1 MLKRA
6 HDCRKTAENAAKAL
20 LMKLDGSCGGAFA
33 VAGCSG
39 QPWESL
45 SSNSHTRRVS
55 TGSTGQARG
64 LRGSGSERESW
75 KAPSHFAGQREGAEP
90 NCCFLSCTL
99 SHFVLPSISQQS
111 LIFKKHLGW

>member
-33 VAGCSG
+33 VAGCSV

-45 SSNSHTRRVS
+45 SSNSHTRYCSMLCPGPAV
-55 TGSTGQARG
+55 GS
-64 LRGSGSERESW
+64 
-75 KAPSHFAGQREGAEP
+75 FADP
-90 NCCFLSCTL
+90 L
-99 SHFVLPSISQQS
+99 
-111 LIFKKHLGW
+111 

>member
-33 VAGCSG
+33 VAGCSV

-45 SSNSHTRRVS
+45 SSNSHTRYQQPV
-55 TGSTGQARG
+55 
-64 LRGSGSERESW
+64 
-75 KAPSHFAGQREGAEP
+75 PSRALCLCIVPSPVLVCSSPAAGDVR
-90 NCCFLSCTL
+90 FR
-99 SHFVLPSISQQS
+99 
-111 LIFKKHLGW
+111 